1 MEKGSHGEVSSS
13 CQGHTEGSS
22 PETLE
27 MHLNFFLSNSRKS
40 RIGKWPF
47 WSFQNCENILM
58 IVLKRQP
65 PKHKTGWNECS
76 TVCKMQGFILSF
88 APPPLFSDTETETEA
103 RRGTWLIRRRWDW
116 GTEPLTPS
124 PGVFSAP
131 PRSPFLMPEHFT
143 AASVILKS
151 SFVWWGWE

>member
-27 MHLNFFLSNSRKS
+27 MHLNFFISNSRKS

-58 IVLKRQP
+58 IVLKRRP
-65 PKHKTGWNECS
+65 PKHKTGWSECS
-76 TVCKMQGFILSF
+76 TVCKMHSHAGLHFIF
-88 APPPLFSDTETETEA
+88 
-103 RRGTWLIRRRWDW
+103 RI
-116 GTEPLTPS
+116 TPS
-124 PGVFSAP
+124 LFRYGNGNRGEKGHPAYQEALRLGNLSLPVPASFLPHRAL
-131 PRSPFLMPEHFT
+131 PFWCQ
-143 AASVILKS
+143 SILRQPS
-151 SFVWWGWE
+151 